1 MWQGGGQRYSQGDR
15 RIQQVQGGLSLHVHP
30 VRKGARRLSCLPVQL
45 LLGAQSPP
53 WPSLLH
59 SNPREKGSGSSILNK
74 PSQARRPPVARGSG
88 DLKALHHDHIMDRG
102 ASLLPFISHLSSHP
116 QARTAGREPHP
127 CRARL
132 RADTHRGTSSTS
144 SSSRTRGSN
153 FSLRLGRGVG
163 TKARDEGCGFRGGP
177 SRAKCTQE
185 AALTAGGGSGLPSDP
200 KPVFSLLQP
209 HLHPPQGIEKDTRAP
224 PLCFPQWRAP
234 PGLCC

>member
-1 MWQGGGQRYSQGDR
+1 MRAFSLSFLIFPPIPRPELQGGSQAPAG
-15 RIQQVQGGLSLHVHP
+15 P
-30 VRKGARRLSCLPVQL
+30 
-45 LLGAQSPP
+45 
-53 WPSLLH
+53 
-59 SNPREKGSGSSILNK
+59 GSGQI
-74 PSQARRPPVARGSG
+74 
-88 DLKALHHDHIMDRG
+88 
-102 ASLLPFISHLSSHP
+102 
-116 QARTAGREPHP
+116 
-127 CRARL
+127 
-132 RADTHRGTSSTS
+132 DTHRGTSSTS

-153 FSLRLGRGVG
+153 FSLRSGRGMG

-224 PLCFPQWRAP
+224 PLCFPHWRTP